1 MKSIISFISST
12 RFMAILL
19 SVFAF
24 SIATATFI
32 EKNAGTEAA
41 QGIVYHAKWF
51 EFLFLLMI
59 ISIISITVRRKLYRK
74 EKFTILIFH
83 FSFIVIII
91 GAAFTRYF
99 GKEGLMPIREGQTAN
114 QWYSSQNY
122 ISIQLSEKGNT
133 KTYNYPVL
141 LSPITGNKFRH
152 NYLFNGHQVKFK
164 MKKYIPPAI
173 ILEVTCDG
181 ISRPLTIRESEDIV
195 NVPVSLEFKELQ
207 IMAEYGTMAENLPFS
222 LTLNDFILKRY
233 PGSESPSWFESNV
246 QLMDSKR
253 KINETHRIYMN
264 HILKYMGY
272 RFYQSSY
279 DIDERGTLL
288 SISRDRLGTTVTY
301 AGYILLAMGIIMNLL
316 NKNSRFRILLKTP
329 SAINTS
335 IVIILGLCFM
345 CLSSFAQEGTDSYK
359 NKFPVISKD
368 HAQEFGRM
376 LVQDNG
382 GRVIPLNTLSSEVLR
397 KVARKESYKDQTSD
411 QVMLGMFVNPDT
423 WQYEPIIRVT
433 NSRLQEILGIHSGYA
448 SFTDFFSHD
457 RNSSYLLKTYV
468 EEAYRKKPVNR
479 KKIDNEVIR
488 TDERLNIC
496 YLIFTQEVL
505 KVFPDPNDSTHTWYS
520 PVTAPGIFNSDDS
533 VFTNHILSY
542 YFEEVGLS
550 MQSGN
555 WKTPEEILNA
565 IDKFQKKYDSSI
577 IPSELHI
584 KTEILYNQLNIFNRL
599 IKLYLLIGILLLLIQ
614 FIHLFITGFKIH
626 YYSKAAFLI
635 ISVAFVL
642 HTFGLALRWYISGHA
657 PLSNG
662 YEALSFIA
670 WATIFAGL
678 IFSYKSPI
686 TISTTLILS
695 GLILLIAHLSWMDPQ
710 ITNLVPVL
718 KSYWLVIH
726 VSVVT
731 ASYGF
736 LGMGALLAAINL
748 LLMFFETK
756 KNYERF
762 ETQINQITQI
772 IELTLITGLY
782 LLAAGAFLGGVWANE
797 SWGRYWGWDPK
808 ETWALVTVI
817 VYAFII
823 HMRIV
828 PGLEGRLL
836 FNIVSLFGFSSVIM
850 TYFGVNYY
858 LTGLHSYASGESLP
872 FPPAILYS
880 LIIVCILIAITSIK
894 RHYLQNR

>member
-1 MKSIISFISST
+1 
-12 RFMAILL
+12 
-19 SVFAF
+19 
-24 SIATATFI
+24 
-32 EKNAGTEAA
+32 
-41 QGIVYHAKWF
+41 
-51 EFLFLLMI
+51 
-59 ISIISITVRRKLYRK
+59 
-74 EKFTILIFH
+74 
-83 FSFIVIII
+83 
-91 GAAFTRYF
+91 
-99 GKEGLMPIREGQTAN
+99 
-114 QWYSSQNY
+114 
-122 ISIQLSEKGNT
+122 
-133 KTYNYPVL
+133 
-141 LSPITGNKFRH
+141 
-152 NYLFNGHQVKFK
+152 
-164 MKKYIPPAI
+164 
-173 ILEVTCDG
+173 
-181 ISRPLTIRESEDIV
+181 
-195 NVPVSLEFKELQ
+195 
-207 IMAEYGTMAENLPFS
+207 
-222 LTLNDFILKRY
+222 
-233 PGSESPSWFESNV
+233 
-246 QLMDSKR
+246 
-253 KINETHRIYMN
+253 
-264 HILKYMGY
+264 
-272 RFYQSSY
+272 
-279 DIDERGTLL
+279 
-288 SISRDRLGTTVTY
+288 
-301 AGYILLAMGIIMNLL
+301 
-316 NKNSRFRILLKTP
+316 
-329 SAINTS
+329 
-335 IVIILGLCFM
+335 
-345 CLSSFAQEGTDSYK
+345 
-359 NKFPVISKD
+359 
-368 HAQEFGRM
+368 
-376 LVQDNG
+376 
-382 GRVIPLNTLSSEVLR
+382 
-397 KVARKESYKDQTSD
+397 
-411 QVMLGMFVNPDT
+411 MFVNPDT

-448 SFTDFFSHD
+448 SFIDFFSHD
-457 RNSSYLLKTYV
+457 RNSGYLLKTYV

-479 KKIDNEVIR
+479 KKFDTEVIR

-496 YLIFTQEVL
+496 YLIFTREVL
-505 KVFPDPNDSTHTWYS
+505 KVFPDPNNSTHTWYS
-520 PVTAPGIFNSDDS
+520 PVTVPGIFNSDDS

-550 MQSGN
+550 MQSGD

-565 IDKFQKKYDSSI
+565 IDKFQKKCDASI
-577 IPSELHI
+577 IPSALHI

-614 FIHLFITGFKIH
+614 FIHLFIPGFKIH

-695 GLILLIAHLSWMDPQ
+695 GLILQIAHLSWMDPQ

-872 FPPAILYS
+872 VPPVILYS
-880 LIIVCILIAITSIK
+880 LIIVVILIAITSIK
-894 RHYLQNR
+894 QHYLQNR